1 MPRPE
6 CTGFIDTH
14 ADLGPISVRVPV
26 WQQLSLWGGMGS
38 GAHGCSELAQP
49 EPSAAQTWREGRC
62 PSYPPGDQSLWLR
75 SGTPEQGL
83 GDRELSGWGRGEES
97 ARALR
102 LGGRGLGNSRS
113 CIRVSARGARVCGGW
128 GTWDLG
134 GLHSVMPCCHSYR
147 PSLAPAHPQLLLQ
160 NYLLLG
166 SDLRFSTRPLFSPPL
181 PAPLHLSRL
190 GFLHHSPFLFFH
202 RHPVSPFPISR
213 LPPGSPPTSFL
224 PFHSS
229 SSVSPPSCSVSHSSP
244 SLPPLPPSASGRGGK
259 NPRGWG
265 WRWR

>member
-1 MPRPE
+1 
-6 CTGFIDTH
+6 
-14 ADLGPISVRVPV
+14 
-26 WQQLSLWGGMGS
+26 MGS
-38 GAHGCSELAQP
+38 GAHECSELAQP

-83 GDRELSGWGRGEES
+83 GDRELWGWGRGEES
-97 ARALR
+97 ARALG

-134 GLHSVMPCCHSYR
+134 GLHSVIPCCHSYR
-147 PSLAPAHPQLLLQ
+147 PSLAPAHPQPLLQ

-181 PAPLHLSRL
+181 PAPSPLESPRVPPSLPIPFFPPSPRLSFFPHLPPPSWVSSHL
-190 GFLHHSPFLFFH
+190 LSPLPFLLLCL
-202 RHPVSPFPISR
+202 S
-213 LPPGSPPTSFL
+213 
-224 PFHSS
+224 
-229 SSVSPPSCSVSHSSP
+229 PSCSVSHSSP
-244 SLPPLPPSASGRGGK
+244 SLPSLPPSASGRGGK

-265 WRWR
+265 WGWR